1 MCFRRIKIGDES
13 LVPIISSFR
22 SFHKDKMNRKF
33 PLSGLSQHFPV
44 YVSLIMG
51 NINAMHLK
59 TRGHTYTVCFK
70 AIARLPAIRVR
81 TDKEI
86 KESGKK

>member
-1 MCFRRIKIGDES
+1 MRFRRIKIGAKS
-13 LVPIISSFR
+13 LVPIIASFR

-33 PLSGLSQHFPV
+33 SLSGLGQHFPV

-86 KESGKK
+86 KESGKE